1 MTELRRRL
9 ERDRDALVARAR
21 EIGAAGCEDSLR
33 EALDR
38 LIGWTC
44 ARVGEFSYQ
53 PPQPSTAGN
62 AADKTVGVSRMRST
76 SLFWRAYPRQEDG
89 AKVTLDPGRKLIVDV
104 RRREKIVDILE
115 AMRDGDTI
123 GPRNQLEIGL
133 ERIASA
139 NGWEKVERAL
149 DVARRGT

>member
-21 EIGAAGCEDSLR
+21 EIGPEGCEESVR

-44 ARVGEFSYQ
+44 ARAGASSYP
-53 PPQPSTAGN
+53 PPQPSTAGKP
-62 AADKTVGVSRMRST
+62 ADKTVGVSKMRST
-76 SLFWRAYPRQEDG
+76 NLFWRAYPRQEDG

-104 RRREKIVDILE
+104 RLREKIVDILE

-123 GPRNQLEIGL
+123 GPSNQLEIGL
-133 ERIASA
+133 ERVASA
-139 NGWEKVERAL
+139 NGWEKFERAL